1 MSKFAQR
8 AVEVSNKLTCDAL
21 EAESIHSIS
30 IKNQMVRVA
39 GRIENAISQ
48 VYPSVPYGALSNLVG
63 APSHFVH
70 LVSLI

>member
-1 MSKFAQR
+1 
-8 AVEVSNKLTCDAL
+8 
-21 EAESIHSIS
+21 
-30 IKNQMVRVA
+30 MVRVA